1 MDFAARRPRLDSAIR
16 LCVWTGLYLLAV
28 VRAVNPHMDFDL
40 WWHLRTGESIV
51 KQHHVPLTDEFSR
64 HGLETDQPWVAYS
77 WLFEILTYG
86 IYQLFSLPGI
96 VLFRLALAL
105 MVAIA
110 VHWFVAKREPRFK
123 VAALIVGA
131 ILLTLQPLMSERP
144 WMFTMLFS
152 LLLLDGLLDW
162 RAGRTSRRYWL
173 FPPMFALWA
182 NLHIQFVYGF
192 VILGIACVAPLGDW
206 LVAWWRSRR
215 TYGDGTPNS
224 ESTIANAFSRP
235 WYRLLLVTG
244 MCLLATLVN
253 PYGYRLYQVVVEY
266 GTQWVPLAI
275 VNELQPLAFRSLQ
288 DYVMPALAFVALFFF
303 GRRRQ
308 WSFFEVLLI
317 VAATWFSFR
326 MKRDI
331 WFMALV
337 AVTLLAPGPTV
348 SATGEEDLEKWRFA
362 PSFRQVV
369 FLAVMLL
376 VSACITWHIRIPDE
390 DAIEDQLVADYPVA
404 AVFFL
409 KATHMQG
416 PMYNEFTWGG
426 YLIWHLPEL
435 PVSIDGRTNIQG
447 DARMLQSHVTWSG
460 LPGWDRDPELFTS
473 GLVLGEARA
482 PVTSLM
488 RNDPR
493 FALVYEDRRAVIFK
507 VVKQDKTETE
517 AVAAKK

>member
-1 MDFAARRPRLDSAIR
+1 
-16 LCVWTGLYLLAV
+16 LAV
-28 VRAVNPHMDFDL
+28 VRAINPHMDFDL

-51 KQHHVPLTDEFSR
+51 QQHHVPTTDRFSR

-86 IYQLFSLPGI
+86 VYQMFSLPGI
-96 VLFRLALAL
+96 VILRLALAL
-105 MVAIA
+105 MVAIT
-110 VHWFVAKREPRFK
+110 VHWFVARREPRFK
-123 VAALIVGA
+123 VAALIVAA

-152 LLLLDGLLDW
+152 VLLLDGLLEW
-162 RAGRTSRRYWL
+162 RAGKSSRRYWL
-173 FPPMFALWA
+173 FPLMFALWA
-182 NLHIQFVYGF
+182 NVHIQFVYGF

-206 LVAWWRSRR
+206 VVGWWRSRR
-215 TYGDGTPNS
+215 GDDDKNASREP
-224 ESTIANAFSRP
+224 TIACAFSKP
-235 WYRLLLVTG
+235 WWHLLLITG
-244 MCLLATLVN
+244 MCVLATLLN

-266 GTQWVPLAI
+266 GTQWVPLA
-275 VNELQPLAFRSLQ
+275 VVSELQPLPFRCLQ
-288 DYVMPALAFVALFFF
+288 DYVMPALALVALFFY

-337 AVTLLAPGPTV
+337 ALTLLVPTLPV
-348 SATGEEDLEKWRFA
+348 VACEGEEPERWRFA
-362 PSFRQVV
+362 PSLRQAV
-369 FLAVMLL
+369 FLMVTLMVFAV
-376 VSACITWHIRIPDE
+376 ITWHVRIPDE
-390 DAIEDQLVADYPVA
+390 DAIEDQLVADYPVG

-409 KATHMQG
+409 KATHMKG
-416 PMYNEFTWGG
+416 PLYNEFTWGG

-460 LPGWDRDPELFTS
+460 MPGWDRDPELFSS
-473 GLVLGEARA
+473 GLVLGEAKA
-482 PVTSLM
+482 PVTNLM

-507 VVKQDKTETE
+507 VVKQDKSE
-517 AVAAKK
+517 AESVASRR